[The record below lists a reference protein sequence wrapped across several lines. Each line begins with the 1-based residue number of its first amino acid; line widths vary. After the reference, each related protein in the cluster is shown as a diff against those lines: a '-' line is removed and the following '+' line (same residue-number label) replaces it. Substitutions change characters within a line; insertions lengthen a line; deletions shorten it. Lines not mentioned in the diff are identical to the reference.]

1 MVVVVVELPV
11 LKSDPGVD
19 DGNARAVLAVE
30 KPKPPVLLALLQT
43 TTKIRRRGRRETR
56 MRSCL

>member
-1 MVVVVVELPV
+1 MELPV
-11 LKSDPGVD
+11 LNSDPGVDD

-30 KPKPPVLLALLQT
+30 KPKPPVLLALSQTMT
-43 TTKIRRRGRRETR
+43 TTKMTRRRRRRKETR